1 MSIEAINWCKT
12 KNCNT
17 PSTKLV
23 LVWLANYADQ
33 DHSCFPSEKHL
44 GELCGISDRQV
55 RRCIDWLEKNDLLTK
70 QRRFGTSNRYFLNVD
85 THVLMVRTRAST
97 YTKDKI
103 NNKKGGKNALAG

>member
-85 THVLMVRTRAST
+85 TSVLMVRTQASA
-97 YTKDKI
+97 YTKDKKI
-103 NNKKGGKNALAG
+103 KKGGKNELAG

>member
-55 RRCIDWLEKNDLLTK
+55 RRCIDWLEKMTCLPSNEDLVHQTGIFLMWTPVSLWLG
-70 QRRFGTSNRYFLNVD
+70 RRLPPI
-85 THVLMVRTRAST
+85 L
-97 YTKDKI
+97 KI
-103 NNKKGGKNALAG
+103 KK